1 MNSEKTTNTIDVQI
15 EIGPKTVVGTIIEK
29 YPFIKDFLISL
40 SPNYNNLTNP
50 VIFKTMKNIA
60 TLNIISKVGGFEVD
74 YLIKLIKQEI
84 EDKTTSRYS
93 NI

>member
-1 MNSEKTTNTIDVQI
+1 MNSEETTNTIDVRI
-15 EIGPKTVVGTIIEK
+15 EIGPKTIIGTIIDQ
-29 YPFIKDFLISL
+29 YPFIKDFLVSL
-40 SPNYNNLTNP
+40 SSNYNNLTNP

-84 EDKTTSRYS
+84 EDKTT
-93 NI
+93 I